1 MTSKNLKKYINDNV
15 KEYYHSSGLYNSL
28 IYKKISRSNNLSKE
42 QSLEKNFSK
51 IRITLEKFIDNK
63 NDLIPSNFKTNS
75 KIMVIG
81 DMPSLNDHNNKNIF
95 SDHSGEL
102 LKKMLKAISIN
113 IEDVYLTNILP
124 FFSKEQKNIYNNFK
138 AFLKKS
144 IKEHISIIDPQIILL
159 LGSVPMEILFD
170 DEFSIYKNRGQW
182 INFKSNNKNIFTLC
196 TFHPNF
202 LIQQPNQKKNAWLDL
217 QLFQEKLKDL
227 I

>member
-28 IYKKISRSNNLSKE
+28 IYKKLSRSNNISKE

-63 NDLIPSNFKTNS
+63 NDLIPSNFNTNS
-75 KIMVIG
+75 KIMIIG
-81 DMPSLNDHNNKNIF
+81 DMPSLNDHKNKNIF
-95 SDHSGEL
+95 SDQSGEL

-138 AFLKKS
+138 VFLKKS
-144 IKEHISIIDPQIILL
+144 ITEHISIIDPQIILL
-159 LGSVPMEILFD
+159 LGSIPIEVLFD
-170 DEFSIYKNRGQW
+170 NEFSIYNNRGQW

-202 LIQQPNQKKNAWLDL
+202 LIQQPNQKKNAWIDL

>member
-1 MTSKNLKKYINDNV
+1 MTSKSLKKYINDNV

-28 IYKKISRSNNLSKE
+28 IYKKVSQSNNLSKE

-138 AFLKKS
+138 TFLKKS

-202 LIQQPNQKKNAWLDL
+202 LLQQPNQKKNAWLDL